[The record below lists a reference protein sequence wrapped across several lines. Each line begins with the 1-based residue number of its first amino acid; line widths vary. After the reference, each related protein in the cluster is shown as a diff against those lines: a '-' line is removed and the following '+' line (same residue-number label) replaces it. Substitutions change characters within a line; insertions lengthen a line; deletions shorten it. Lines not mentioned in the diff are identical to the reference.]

1 MVDTQKNLLIA
12 ERLLE
17 GRVVGFQHPEP
28 FRLDA
33 RVEAADLTAAVRMLF
48 NTEWGYLA
56 AITGLDQEAHS
67 PELEVLYHF
76 CSADAVVTLRLKT
89 GRENPRVPTVSGV
102 IPAAEIFERELS
114 DIFGIQVEG
123 VPGSGQ
129 PTATAGWSGG
139 ALRLANEIEG

>member
-17 GRVVGFQHPEP
+17 GRVAGFQHPEP

-33 RVEAADLTAAVRMLF
+33 RVEAAELTAAVRMLF

-56 AITGLDQEAHS
+56 AITGLQREDRS

-89 GRENPRVPTVSGV
+89 GGENPRVPSVSGV
-102 IPAAEIFERELS
+102 IPAAEHFERELS
-114 DIFGIQVEG
+114 TAFGVQLEG
-123 VPGSGQ
+123 VPASGQ
-129 PTATAGWSGG
+129 PAAVAGWPGG
-139 ALRLANEIEG
+139 ARKLVNEFEA